1 MADLVTRMRLDSAEY
16 DQKLKRAQQNLLA
29 FEQQCRSAGQSI
41 TSMKKE
47 NVEYVRAMGQME
59 TVSKNTRGKISEL
72 TNAFTELSV
81 MYNRMTSEEK
91 QSPLGQAMAHS
102 ISQLNTRL
110 TTLKGELNGVGRELS
125 QAGTNSNMFTKSIS
139 NAFSQFGPAAMAM
152 TAVTSAVYG
161 LKNAL
166 GGLIQTNMAFEQATA
181 TLSAI
186 MGKSVSEI
194 SDLTNQAKQL
204 GATTQYTAIQITELQ
219 TNLARLGFS
228 SEEILSS
235 TKAVQALATATG
247 SNLGEA
253 ATLAGTALRG
263 FGMNASE
270 MERVASVLAVSTTK
284 SALSFEKLAT
294 GLPYVA
300 AVAKQFGFSIEDAV
314 TLLGKLADAG
324 FDASMAATATRS
336 ILLNLADTNG
346 KLGQSLGRPVSNI
359 EELSQA
365 LIDFRDKG
373 VDLATMLDL
382 TDKRSVA
389 AFATFVENAETLTT
403 FKQSISGVSEELGAM
418 VDKQLNTLQGSITIL
433 KSAWEGLTLS
443 FEQSNGILTEIVKS
457 MTGVVMATKSMYDN
471 SKDLIDVLGGVG
483 NAISTVVQHPLKQLQ
498 ERIQLINI
506 AIVMMKNLLGQTQQT
521 SSGTSSP
528 VNVFNPSLNNALFRN
543 QSQYGMIP
551 QTSSA
556 SPSSTINPAATPTK
570 SGGKDKPEKLIDGG
584 ISGMKMFDIESV
596 KTTESMS
603 ALRAQLSAFQ
613 KDLGEATNAA
623 DYRAAEQGIAHT
635 KAQMGVQEIAVRM
648 GLDTDSM
655 LKLKADIDKQMQ
667 TAIGDKI
674 VPIKIETEPHAAA
687 ELEEDGKNVT
697 EAWQGA
703 TSVIRSVGSA
713 LSSIENPAGKV
724 VAIIA
729 EAIANIAGGYA
740 AAIGKEGAKSKNI
753 YAFIASAAAA
763 IVEMGVA
770 ISAVK
775 QQTKFAEGGVV
786 KGSTYSNDQIPA
798 LLNAG
803 EVVLNRAQVG
813 HLASVLSEDN
823 AGTSSQPYVSG
834 EQIYLGLNNYLRRT
848 GRGEMI
854 TSR

>member
-1 MADLVTRMRLDSAEY
+1 MEGTSVL
-16 DQKLKRAQQNLLA
+16 KLKVDDKEYNASLKQAQQGMQHL
-29 FEQQCRSAGQSI
+29 EQALKGADKSFQQVDKS
-41 TSMKKE
+41 
-47 NVEYVRAMGQME
+47 VVDYVRGIGQME
-59 TVSKNTRGKISEL
+59 AQCKTARGRINEMSS
-72 TNAFTELSV
+72 AFIELSLQYKNMSDEV
-81 MYNRMTSEEK
+81 KSSDVGK
-91 QSPLGQAMAHS
+91 ALSGSLD
-102 ISQLNTRL
+102 QLKTRIGDA
-110 TTLKGELNGVGRELS
+110 KKELNDVGRELGDVGNVS
-125 QAGTNSNMFTKSIS
+125 NETGGILESLAGKFGMNIKQLASWDTAIAAAKGALEVAKD
-139 NAFSQFGPAAMAM
+139 AFFASEQNLDDWNR
-152 TAVTSAVYG
+152 AVYASKSTYEAFLTSINTG
-161 LKNAL
+161 DISGFLTRIDDIVKAATEAYNA
-166 GGLIQTNMAFEQATA
+166 MDA
-181 TLSAI
+181 LSTQKAI
-186 MGKSVSEI
+186 NNS
-194 SDLTNQAKQL
+194 
-204 GATTQYTAIQITELQ
+204 
-219 TNLARLGFS
+219 
-228 SEEILSS
+228 
-235 TKAVQALATATG
+235 AVQAQQAENQRFRMMLMTRRWISAADGRSSGGMKDGQLLNDAQLKAIERMLENGMKTLTSYTQKEIHATTNAIEKLYDEQAKRLDMTK
-247 SNLGEA
+247 SEF
-253 ATLAGTALRG
+253 LAGTKNYDIFSKNIEGANAYRNIEAQKDYLR
-263 FGMNASE
+263 
-270 MERVASVLAVSTTK
+270 
-284 SALSFEKLAT
+284 
-294 GLPYVA
+294 
-300 AVAKQFGFSIEDAV
+300 
-314 TLLGKLADAG
+314 
-324 FDASMAATATRS
+324 
-336 ILLNLADTNG
+336 NLANS
-346 KLGQSLGRPVSNI
+346 GQNLTADQAAF
-359 EELSQA
+359 LSQRNPYEQYRA
-365 LIDFRDKG
+365 WG
-373 VDLATMLDL
+373 V
-382 TDKRSVA
+382 
-389 AFATFVENAETLTT
+389 
-403 FKQSISGVSEELGAM
+403 FKDDGELF
-418 VDKQLNTLQGSITIL
+418 N
-433 KSAWEGLTLS
+433 
-443 FEQSNGILTEIVKS
+443 
-457 MTGVVMATKSMYDN
+457 
-471 SKDLIDVLGGVG
+471 
-483 NAISTVVQHPLKQLQ
+483 
-498 ERIQLINI
+498 LINQYI
-506 AIVMMKNLLGQTQQT
+506 NQRA
-521 SSGTSSP
+521 
-528 VNVFNPSLNNALFRN
+528 SL
-543 QSQYGMIP
+543 QSQVYGQMG
-551 QTSSA
+551 QA
-556 SPSSTINPAATPTK
+556 YRAINRVEGITNRRGGGG
-570 SGGKDKPEKLIDGG
+570 GGKDTTEKLVEGG
-584 ISGMKMFDIESV
+584 ISGMKIFDIESV

-613 KDLGEATNAA
+613 KALSEATNAA

-655 LKLKADIDKQMQ
+655 LKLKDDIDKQMQ

-813 HLASVLSEDN
+813 QLASVLSEDN